1 MTQPPRGQRVMKER
15 HHWEKRYATGETGSP
30 GVSSLFL
37 RENIH
42 RLPRGRALD
51 IACGDGRH
59 ALFLAGNGYRV
70 EAVDLALTGLRRL
83 RQAAKRDGLALTA
96 IQADLEHFP
105 LRRER
110 YDVVV
115 NIRYL
120 QRSLWPELRTALRP
134 GGVIVFET
142 FTTEQRK
149 LGSPS
154 NPDFLLEPGE
164 LHEAFRDFE
173 LLDYQEGM
181 FNSEGGPA
189 HLARMLAR
197 RPMGMST

>member
-1 MTQPPRGQRVMKER
+1 MKER
-15 HHWEKRYATGETGSP
+15 HRWEERYTTGGTGSP
-30 GVSSLFL
+30 GFPSLFL
-37 RENIH
+37 RENLH
-42 RLPRGRALD
+42 KLPRGRALD

-70 EAVDLALTGLRRL
+70 EAIDLALTGLRRL
-83 RQAAKRDGLALTA
+83 RQAAERDGVALTA

-105 LRRER
+105 LRPER

-181 FNSEGGPA
+181 FNSERGPA

-197 RPMGMST
+197 RPVGMAT